1 MASGA
6 LSLGSRRI
14 GKRVR
19 FPHGPATVMV
29 LEAADPSATD
39 LCSGRPSAARAR
51 INGRAPAR
59 LSQET
64 CPQASRRAV
73 SLPREG
79 AGRIGAI
86 SN

>member
-29 LEAADPSATD
+29 LEAADPRATD

-51 INGRAPAR
+51 VNRTRTRETESGDLPAS
-59 LSQET
+59 LT
-64 CPQASRRAV
+64 ASR
-73 SLPREG
+73 
-79 AGRIGAI
+79 
-86 SN
+86 